1 MDVTLYLVYRIRID
15 LKKQNEICK
24 DTDEKNHDQ

>member
-1 MDVTLYLVYRIRID
+1 MNTNKE

-24 DTDEKNHDQ
+24 DWGVVQEFNNTYSI